1 MPDFNWN
8 DLKYVLAVSRVKS
21 FAMAAQK
28 LGVNERT
35 VARRIREAET
45 RLNAQLFEKNRGVY
59 KASKTGQK
67 VIAYAERIE
76 TETLALANEVT
87 GANQLVAGN
96 VRLTAVPVI
105 LNRIL
110 IPAASRLSSRYPELE
125 LEMVAEPR
133 DLSLA
138 RREADIALRMA
149 RPTQDSSALARRIG
163 GLDYAVYGKAG
174 VRDVLLPW
182 INYSEERRDLPQAR
196 WITEHLTDTGESL
209 SPVSVNDSEA
219 VLAALRAGLGK
230 SLLPVTIGD
239 TASDLIRL
247 RPSICLS
254 REIWVMLHP
263 DLRHLARIRVVL
275 EWLDDIFRRISPESE

>member
-35 VARRIREAET
+35 VARRIREAES

-125 LEMVAEPR
+125 LVMVAEPR
-133 DLSLA
+133 DLSLD

-239 TASDLIRL
+239 SAGDLIRL